1 MSTDL
6 LRLRQPVLS
15 QYRDLLLLRSEGSI
29 AVDVLGWIEGH
40 GFDGKTCLVMPEGS
54 LAGSWTPVPLDTVA
68 RALDAAGEDDPGV
81 YPLINDDFPDHL
93 IRAALFEGSA
103 PDGYSAEQMK
113 DLRRVLD
120 LYVPKPARDT
130 LRLFGLADISSSVMD
145 RVTVLSQGDPEARR
159 QAILSFPL
167 SRHLILMSSEARE
180 IVDARAPLL
189 PWIGAT
195 RDLDAAALRRYS
207 MIETRIGDALR
218 GPDGQMALAELRAA
232 RVDNSDLPVQAAKLL
247 SLAQIPEDFSGTI
260 AMLKAVRIANEITGR
275 IQMGFAPFARLLR
288 RVKAGE
294 WSEVAP
300 TLEREIRPQECKD
313 YLNAAAKVVAT
324 GLLVQELRSDPGIDL
339 PRLARTAE
347 LLWQKQPVPK
357 EEGVYLSRFLDGL
370 EKMRWQVMNG
380 LETSIRTSISEAM
393 SLKDLREL
401 QTRWHHVRTTLDNK
415 VLATSEPVSWTPL
428 LGRIDLGKGVTG
440 RELASST
447 DLETQG
453 DRERHCVGGY
463 ASVVLAGRR
472 GGASVIFS
480 IEKEDLVLSTVEV
493 KVSVEEV
500 SRRNSRVE
508 ANVVQ
513 NKAARN
519 AQPSALAQSAGT
531 RLATLIGAMPIEE
544 VKTYLKGVESN
555 GATIKDRLDRTII
568 AYGANIT
575 HPGLAELGLGTYR
588 EVMPKGLR
596 DASIED
602 WADRLTTA
610 RPEALVP
617 LRSQV
622 ASIVKNLAELT
633 PKAEP
638 ELAAAE
644 PLSL

>member
-1 MSTDL
+1 MPTDC
-6 LRLRQPVLS
+6 LRLRQPLLS
-15 QYRDLLLLRSEGSI
+15 QYRDLLLIRSEGSI
-29 AVDVLGWIEGH
+29 AVDVLGWADGR

-54 LAGSWTPVPLDTVA
+54 LSGTWTSGPLNAVA
-68 RALDAAGEDDPGV
+68 KALDAAGPDESGP

-93 IRAALFEGSA
+93 IRASLFEDA
-103 PDGYSAEQMK
+103 VPPGYSAEQMAE
-113 DLRRVLD
+113 LRRMLD

-130 LRLFGLADISSSVMD
+130 VRLFGLADISNSVME

-159 QAILSFPL
+159 QAVLSFPL
-167 SRHLILMSSEARE
+167 SRHLILASEEARE
-180 IVDARAPLL
+180 LVDARAPLL

-195 RDLDAAALRRYS
+195 RDLGAAELRRYS
-207 MIETRIGDALR
+207 AIETRIGEALR
-218 GPDGQMALAELRAA
+218 GPDAHKALIELRAA
-232 RVDNSDLPVQAAKLL
+232 RVDNSDLAVQAAKLL
-247 SLAQIPEDFSGTI
+247 SPAQIPEDFSGAV
-260 AMLKAVRIANEITGR
+260 AMLKAVKVSNEIASR
-275 IQMGFAPFARLLR
+275 IQMGFAPFARLLK
-288 RVKAGE
+288 RVKANQ
-294 WSEVAP
+294 WPEVAP
-300 TLEREIRPQECKD
+300 TLEREIKPQECKD

-347 LLWQKQPVPK
+347 QLWQKQPVST
-357 EEGVYLSRFLDGL
+357 EDGVYLSRVLDGL

-380 LETSIRTSISEAM
+380 LETSIRTSISDAL

-415 VLATSEPVSWTPL
+415 VLATSEPVSWAPL
-428 LGRIDLGKGVTG
+428 LGKVDLGKGVTG
-440 RELASST
+440 RELSSST
-447 DLETQG
+447 DLEIQG

-493 KVSVEEV
+493 KVSLEEV
-500 SRRNSRVE
+500 SRRNSRVG
-508 ANVVQ
+508 ASVVQ

-531 RLATLIGAMPIEE
+531 RLATVIGAMPLEE
-544 VKTYLKGVESN
+544 VKSYLQGVESN

-575 HPGLAELGLGTYR
+575 HPGLAELALGTYR
-588 EVMPKGLR
+588 EVMPKALR

-602 WADRLTTA
+602 WAERLIA
-610 RPEALVP
+610 AKSDALAP
-617 LRSQV
+617 LRAHV
-622 ASIVKNLAELT
+622 AAIVKNLAELA

-638 ELAAAE
+638 EPAAAE
-644 PLSL
+644 ALSL